1 MYFRLTGCK
10 PFHLKNRC
18 VNQIRF
24 YVLRINPCLQKTGV
38 HTNRLHSG
46 RRGAEKNKQDKYMSI
61 KHLIVTLVFSTIIL
75 LWAPAFSQDIVKR
88 ETNSKVQSHELV
100 ETILDGIEKRYS
112 TPAFSAN
119 FIQQS
124 TIKAMNI
131 SDTATGTIKVKRP
144 GMMRWEYYSPDPQ
157 IIITDGDKLWIYRPE
172 DNQVMVGH
180 APALFKDGK
189 GAGFLSDMKLLRDK
203 FSVFLET
210 TDISEKDDYY
220 LRLYPEEQTMDLA
233 AIFLVVDPEN
243 YVIKSIVTY
252 NIYEDET
259 RIWMTDY
266 NFDVEFEDDTF
277 EFAIPK
283 GADILEME

>member
-1 MYFRLTGCK
+1 MVFMKSALFLL
-10 PFHLKNRC
+10 P
-18 VNQIRF
+18 VWES
-24 YVLRINPCLQKTGV
+24 QKETKEDN
-38 HTNRLHSG
+38 H
-46 RRGAEKNKQDKYMSI
+46 MSI
-61 KHLIVTLVFSTIIL
+61 KRLIVALVFSTMVLPGAI
-75 LWAPAFSQDIVKR
+75 AFSQDIVKR
-88 ETNSKVQSHELV
+88 ENNSTMPSRELV
-100 ETILDGIEKRYS
+100 EQILDGIEKRYS

-131 SDTATGTIKVKRP
+131 SDTATGIIKVKRP
-144 GMMRWEYYSPDPQ
+144 GMMRWEYHSPDPQ

-180 APALFKDGK
+180 APALFEDGK

-203 FSVFLET
+203 FSVFLDT
-210 TDISEKDDYY
+210 TEISEKDDYY
-220 LRLYPEEQTMDLA
+220 LRLYPEEQTLDLA
-233 AIFLVVDPEN
+233 AIFLVVDPET
-243 YVIKSIVTY
+243 YIIKSIVTY

-277 EFAIPK
+277 DFTIPK